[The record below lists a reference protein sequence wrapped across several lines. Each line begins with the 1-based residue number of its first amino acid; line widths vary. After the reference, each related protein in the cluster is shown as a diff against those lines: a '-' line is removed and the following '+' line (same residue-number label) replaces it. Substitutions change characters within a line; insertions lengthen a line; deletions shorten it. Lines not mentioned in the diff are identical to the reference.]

1 MNFKGNGYDK
11 FGNRTDRFL
20 EKSSPHAKQKNA
32 DTTTI
37 KFAQSTFKQTV
48 KRTESEV
55 HTDYGNDIHADIVSD
70 HSVVE
75 NQPSS
80 SESVISQRQ
89 FMSEVRH
96 AHIEQHSEMHDMPEK
111 KVNGMKLGE
120 KEDPYIHFRTDK
132 KSSKFKDKDID
143 KIALKK
149 SSTEYGGG
157 ADFTSVFTDKGKVV
171 TEVTLFKDGNR
182 TDKGRFSD
190 RRNRLLDQ
198 TERKVEYFSDNDND
212 AAISNVDDKGEVL
225 FEHHLDKV
233 LDRQYRYGE
242 IHRET
247 KKDRKHLEKELKKEK
262 KQEEKKEEVQKQFS
276 DVSTKFSDSQRKF
289 EESVNGKFRERDQNT
304 EGQSLFTE
312 KSVNVQAG
320 HSEPNGYREAKE
332 YSSPANIESGY
343 LGTPAKTELVDT
355 EKSIDS
361 YFQTD
366 KPSKAHKEQQEG
378 TAQKFEN
385 NANSSNENNA
395 TGSQNRFM
403 TKEERLE
410 QAKSK
415 EKAANKAK
423 SKEIRK
429 AAATKSVANMLN
441 AKKNMQN
448 QLGDMSG
455 QTTGD
460 LMKDGMSGLLQTM
473 VNSAKQVMMQLTR
486 KAVSTV
492 WKWLVSILSPLIVP
506 IAFFVLLVAL
516 LGATVSGAGS
526 ALGGDAGESYDLDV
540 NGDGFVYANLDADTI
555 NDIIT
560 ALYANYSDM
569 TETQEIVLRYALS
582 KVGCAYDQAYHG
594 NLTVDIFDCSSLAY
608 RSYLQAGIDISNEGN
623 YTAAGECYQMD
634 VSGLSYEGNMK
645 PGDLIFYGNSNNGR
659 YLGVY
664 HVAIYVGKING
675 VDKMVEARGTSWGVV
690 YCDVRTNN
698 VVRVARPY

>member
-1 MNFKGNGYDK
+1 MC
-11 FGNRTDRFL
+11 
-20 EKSSPHAKQKNA
+20 
-32 DTTTI
+32 
-37 KFAQSTFKQTV
+37 
-48 KRTESEV
+48 
-55 HTDYGNDIHADIVSD
+55 
-70 HSVVE
+70 
-75 NQPSS
+75 
-80 SESVISQRQ
+80 RQ
-89 FMSEVRH
+89 
-96 AHIEQHSEMHDMPEK
+96 
-111 KVNGMKLGE
+111 
-120 KEDPYIHFRTDK
+120 
-132 KSSKFKDKDID
+132 
-143 KIALKK
+143 
-149 SSTEYGGG
+149 
-157 ADFTSVFTDKGKVV
+157 
-171 TEVTLFKDGNR
+171 
-182 TDKGRFSD
+182 
-190 RRNRLLDQ
+190 
-198 TERKVEYFSDNDND
+198 
-212 AAISNVDDKGEVL
+212 
-225 FEHHLDKV
+225 
-233 LDRQYRYGE
+233 
-242 IHRET
+242 
-247 KKDRKHLEKELKKEK
+247 
-262 KQEEKKEEVQKQFS
+262 
-276 DVSTKFSDSQRKF
+276 
-289 EESVNGKFRERDQNT
+289 
-304 EGQSLFTE
+304 
-312 KSVNVQAG
+312 
-320 HSEPNGYREAKE
+320 
-332 YSSPANIESGY
+332 
-343 LGTPAKTELVDT
+343 
-355 EKSIDS
+355 DS